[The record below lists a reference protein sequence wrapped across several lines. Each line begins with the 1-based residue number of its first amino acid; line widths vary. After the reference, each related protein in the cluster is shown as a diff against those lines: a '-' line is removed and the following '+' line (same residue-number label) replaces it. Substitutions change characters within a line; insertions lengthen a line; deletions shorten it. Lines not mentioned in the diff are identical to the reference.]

1 MKLIDINS
9 DVGEGFGIWSLGD
22 DEEVLEYVTS
32 ANIACGLHAGDPLIM
47 DHTIEKCTEK
57 SVSIGAHPGLPDIQG
72 FGRRNMDM
80 SPKEIESYVLY
91 QIGALEAFA
100 NSRKVKVT
108 HVKPHGALYNR
119 AAVDWDTA
127 MAVAHAVQKGG
138 QDLILV
144 GLAGSLMLDAADKI
158 GIPKASEG
166 FADRAYNPDGTL
178 APRTSFGAVIHDPDQ
193 IAQRAVRMVKEQT
206 VLTPSGEKVSLKIDT
221 ICIHG
226 DTPGAPLIAKTVRDR
241 LLDMNCQVVP
251 LWKISGR

>member
-100 NSRKVKVT
+100 NWRKVKVT

-144 GLAGSLMLDAADKI
+144 GLAGSLMLDLSLI
-158 GIPKASEG
+158 HILLGI
-166 FADRAYNPDGTL
+166 TL
-178 APRTSFGAVIHDPDQ
+178 FLSMF
-193 IAQRAVRMVKEQT
+193 
-206 VLTPSGEKVSLKIDT
+206 
-221 ICIHG
+221 
-226 DTPGAPLIAKTVRDR
+226 
-241 LLDMNCQVVP
+241 LL
-251 LWKISGR
+251 